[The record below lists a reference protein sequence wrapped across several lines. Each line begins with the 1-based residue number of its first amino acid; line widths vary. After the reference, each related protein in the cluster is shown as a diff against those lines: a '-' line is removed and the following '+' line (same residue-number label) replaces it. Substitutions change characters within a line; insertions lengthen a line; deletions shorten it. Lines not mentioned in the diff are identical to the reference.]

1 MSQSCEV
8 ALSILEFEKAGK
20 PFEVNGNFLGL
31 KIDLLGES
39 Q

>member
-8 ALSILEFEKAGK
+8 ALSILEFEKSGK
-20 PFEVNGNFLGL
+20 PFEVNDNFSGV
-31 KIDLLGES
+31 KDLLGES